1 MESVGEKSP
10 LSPEEFIILI
20 IGDETNQEKKKK
32 TLVWAVLKNSTQK

>member
-1 MESVGEKSP
+1 MESVGERVL

-20 IGDETNQEKKKK
+20 IGDETNQEK